1 MPKTSPRRPPQRAGP
16 QPRREPA
23 TAHAADVGRDV
34 PPAVS
39 ALRPL
44 NWAWGAST
52 SCQQH
57 GAAREE
63 TAAVARL
70 SSPTPAPVHGGEL

>member
-1 MPKTSPRRPPQRAGP
+1 MPKCPPARPDSARP
-16 QPRREPA
+16 QPRREAA

-34 PPAVS
+34 PRLCAI
-39 ALRPL
+39 RPL
-44 NWAWGAST
+44 NWAWGASM

-57 GAAREE
+57 GAAGEE

-70 SSPTPAPVHGGEL
+70 SSPTPASVHEASC